1 MHTEK
6 TNLLNL
12 TWGDQLFFP
21 KKPKLKPHHI
31 LDTTEAQRKRR
42 LNYDWKAYTPEG
54 LSLMQEYW
62 DSCIAEFASRLPS
75 RFQEPSGEIHGINL
89 GTFNGAFQRAW
100 MNKGYKM
107 FGVEHDPDASQELAS
122 YGCDGVQAD
131 FFDMPHVETDR
142 FDFGIVERAL
152 CSPKYEKKRPQ
163 KLFQEMLRIIKPNG
177 VLMGTLYE
185 HWGREV
191 VEELALE
198 GTLELF
204 LVPTSKWPTLGFTL
218 DRTGAAT
225 TVPTHEEQMTMLH
238 DFVESKQPHELAHRQ
253 GIGNIRTCPEGTL
266 AHLLIDNEIAILP
279 SDPNQKPESE
289 RWTTSKWSDIIFT
302 PKVTWD
308 IPSKANGIV
317 LSGSRPLMNAARKEL
332 GLASCSI
339 PIKGARP
346 ASAAAKQLTNHRGGM
361 AMVDVTIFDAKR
373 NRRGG
378 NRVPLDKHRLYL
390 EQLLGTLLELDMAVA
405 LILPAAEDH
414 PELPNLETYL
424 EDDRELAETFGL
436 TAIIMQLDDTHLEW
450 IPGAIKSISQAVAK
464 HTSS

>member
-1 MHTEK
+1 MHTGK
-6 TNLLNL
+6 NDRHNIA
-12 TWGDQLFFP
+12 WGDQLFFP

-31 LDTTEAQRKRR
+31 LDTTEALRKRR
-42 LNYDWKAYTPEG
+42 LNYDWKAYNPEG

-131 FFDMPHVETDR
+131 FFDMPHVQTDR

-152 CSPKYEKKRPQ
+152 CSPHYEKTRPR

-177 VLMGTLYE
+177 ALMGTLYE

-191 VEELALE
+191 VEELASE

-204 LVPTSKWPTLGFTL
+204 LVPTSKWPMLGFTL
-218 DRTGAAT
+218 DRSGST
-225 TVPTHEEQMTMLH
+225 TAVPTLEDQMILLRE
-238 DFVESKQPHELAHRQ
+238 FVESNQSHELAHRQ
-253 GIGNIRTCPEGTL
+253 GIGNIRTCTEGTL
-266 AHLLIDNEIAILP
+266 AHLLIDNEIAMLP
-279 SDPNQKPESE
+279 SGPNHSPENE
-289 RWTTSKWSDIIFT
+289 RWTTSKWSDVIFT
-302 PKVTWD
+302 PKVTWKV
-308 IPSKANGIV
+308 PSNADGII
-317 LSGSRPLMNAARKEL
+317 LSGSRPLINVARKEL
-332 GLASCSI
+332 GLADCSI

-346 ASAAAKQLTNHRGGM
+346 ASAAAKQLTSHRGGI
-361 AMVDVTIFDAKR
+361 AIVDVTVFDAKR
-373 NRRGG
+373 TRRGG
-378 NRVPLDKHRLYL
+378 NRVPLEQHRFYL
-390 EQLLGTLLELDMAVA
+390 EQLIGTLLELDMTVA
-405 LILPAAEDH
+405 LILPAAAHH

-424 EDDRELAETFGL
+424 KVDRELAETFSL
-436 TAIIMQLDDTHLEW
+436 TPITMLLDNTQLKWMPDAIESVT
-450 IPGAIKSISQAVAK
+450 QAVAK
-464 HTSS
+464 YTSS